1 MHVYV
6 LPDFN
11 IISDIQCVETSRNKD
26 TSKPDIPSMKIRVSY
41 NDWPIIITQRSSQW
55 KKTIEL
61 WNVNVLFTHNSNINI
76 NNKYKSAYNLL
87 AVQYSQWEFLMTWI
101 RRQYIIPAFHGRP
114 WPRYKYIIIHCIT
127 AECWCQVNARVSL
140 TLTLI

>member
-41 NDWPIIITQRSSQW
+41 ND
-55 KKTIEL
+55 
-61 WNVNVLFTHNSNINI
+61 
-76 NNKYKSAYNLL
+76 
-87 AVQYSQWEFLMTWI
+87 
-101 RRQYIIPAFHGRP
+101 
-114 WPRYKYIIIHCIT
+114 
-127 AECWCQVNARVSL
+127 
-140 TLTLI
+140 